1 MANHSSAKKRIRQT
15 ERRTEVN
22 RQRIGT
28 IRTGLRKVEEA
39 IAVGDKTLADA
50 AFRAA
55 QPLLMSGVSKGV
67 MPANTMSRKLSRL
80 SKRIKGLSV

>member
-22 RQRIGT
+22 RQRVSS

-39 IAVGDKTLADA
+39 IATGDKTVADA
-50 AFRAA
+50 AFRVA
-55 QPLLMSGVSKGV
+55 QPQLMSGVSKGV
-67 MPANTMSRKLSRL
+67 MHANTVSRKLSRL
-80 SKRIKGLSV
+80 SKRIKGMAA